1 MLRRRTFIHAKHQ
14 GVDSVRF
21 VIFRSPEALCQ
32 AGRSPVKGSFSTEV
46 ERCRYACNAR
56 QRSKR
61 WIVRGLSV
69 LCLAGLPSLDAW
81 AQNADV
87 KSLVQLVE
95 LALASEPGVLSSRSD
110 LAAAEARYDQ
120 RAGALWPQ
128 VEANLNTAY
137 NRRSYTSQPQP
148 EDPRSVDPGTED
160 EQKAPLPGRAQV
172 ETEDGRYNSSGG
184 ELVLRM
190 PLIRPA
196 VVFDKRQAALE
207 WERAAYEYEAAK
219 QQLTLKV
226 VAAWLERLSARDE
239 VRLAQGQVDLIGG
252 QNRLVTQGAAIG
264 VYAMPDQDD
273 VASRLAFAQAELIAA
288 QGALKLKRLGLE
300 HLVGIAVD
308 VSKSEPR
315 AIGMATDPSA
325 ELPAWQDTR
334 LEALMSDAEVANP
347 GLLAADK
354 AREAIRQAVRRA
366 NAAHWPTLDF
376 RASLGRNAQGLGTSA
391 GQPGYSSTQGSVGL
405 DLRIPIFSGGT
416 DSARVREAAAQLAS
430 ADYALEG
437 VRRRVQADLTQ
448 AWYTLGVS
456 QARMTAA
463 ALSVK
468 ASASLLLQAVRGV
481 ATGLKSDLDV
491 LKAKSQRLTAL
502 KDGHRA
508 LFDHAR
514 ASIQIGILL
523 NRVQAQELQ
532 RLEAYVMAGPVL

>member
-32 AGRSPVKGSFSTEV
+32 AGCSPVKGSFSTEV

-315 AIGMATDPSA
+315 AIGMATDPST
-325 ELPAWQDTR
+325 ELPAWQDTQ

-391 GQPGYSSTQGSVGL
+391 GQPGYSSTQGSMGL

-481 ATGLKSDLDV
+481 GTGLKSDLDV